1 MLSALR
7 HRTAALALG
16 VCCIF
21 PAQARAPHPGE
32 FASNQARHIATY
44 FPGRM
49 TGSPAE
55 MLSADY
61 VRQQFSQMGYKSD
74 IRKFNSR
81 YSWTEHNNQQ
91 NWRNVTGSTVIAAH
105 QGSHPQQIIIMAHL
119 DTYAPRSDAD
129 TDHNLGGL
137 TLQGMDDNAAGIGV
151 MLELAD
157 QLKSVPTEYG
167 IRFVATSGEE
177 QGNLGA
183 ANLLSRM
190 SEKEKKH
197 TLLVIN
203 LDNLIV
209 GDNLYFNS
217 GKKTPASVRKLTRDR
232 ALAIA
237 RSLGVNA
244 SVNPGLN
251 PAYPQGTSCCNDAEV
266 FDNAGIPV
274 LSVEATNWALGK
286 KDGYQQR
293 AKSKAFPDGVSWHN
307 IKLDNIQHIDDAL
320 PGRINRRS
328 RDVVRVMVPLLKELA
343 KAGKNN
349 PARK

>member
-16 VCCIF
+16 VCFIF
-21 PAQARAPHPGE
+21 SAQARAPHPGE

-55 MLSADY
+55 MLAADY
-61 VRQQFSQMGYKSD
+61 IRQQFAQMGYQSD

-81 YSWTEHNNQQ
+81 YSWASRSNQHNWQ
-91 NWRNVTGSTVIAAH
+91 NVTGSTVIAAH
-105 QGSHPQQIIIMAHL
+105 EGKHPQQIIIVAHL

-129 TDHNLGGL
+129 TDNNLGGL
-137 TLQGMDDNAAGIGV
+137 TLQGLDDNASGV
-151 MLELAD
+151 GAMLELAE
-157 QLKSVPTEYG
+157 QLKSVPTEYT

-183 ANLLSRM
+183 ENFLKRM
-190 SEKEKKH
+190 SEHEKKQ

-217 GKKTPASVRKLTRDR
+217 GKKTPHRCVSSPVTGRWLSHALWGLARPPIR
-232 ALAIA
+232 ALILIILREQAAAMMQKSLIMPVFRCYPLRPPTGIWGKRMAISSA
-237 RSLGVNA
+237 RNRNPSLA
-244 SVNPGLN
+244 
-251 PAYPQGTSCCNDAEV
+251 
-266 FDNAGIPV
+266 
-274 LSVEATNWALGK
+274 
-286 KDGYQQR
+286 
-293 AKSKAFPDGVSWHN
+293 
-307 IKLDNIQHIDDAL
+307 
-320 PGRINRRS
+320 
-328 RDVVRVMVPLLKELA
+328 
-343 KAGKNN
+343 
-349 PARK
+349 

>member
-16 VCCIF
+16 VCFIF
-21 PAQARAPHPGE
+21 SAQARAPHPGE

-55 MLSADY
+55 MLAADY
-61 VRQQFSQMGYKSD
+61 IRQQFAQMGYQSD

-81 YSWTEHNNQQ
+81 YSWASRSNQHNWQ
-91 NWRNVTGSTVIAAH
+91 NVTGSTVIAAH
-105 QGSHPQQIIIMAHL
+105 EGKHPQQIIIVAHL

-129 TDHNLGGL
+129 TDNNLGGL
-137 TLQGMDDNAAGIGV
+137 TLQGLDDNASGV
-151 MLELAD
+151 GAMLELAE
-157 QLKSVPTEYG
+157 QLKSVPTEYT

-183 ANLLSRM
+183 ENFLKRM
-190 SEKEKKH
+190 SEHEKKQ

-232 ALAIA
+232 VLAIA
-237 RSLGVNA
+237 RSLGISA
-244 SVNPGLN
+244 TSNPGLN
-251 PAYPQGTSCCNDAEV
+251 PDYPQGTSCCNDAEV

-274 LSVEATNWALGK
+274 LSVEATNWNLGK

-293 AKSKAFPDGVSWHN
+293 AKSKSFPDGVSWHN
-307 IKLDNIQHIDDAL
+307 IKLDNVQHIDQAL
-320 PGRINRRS
+320 PGRIDRRS
-328 RDVVRVMVPLLKELA
+328 RDVVRIMLPLVKELA
-343 KAGKNN
+343 KAGTK
-349 PARK
+349 

>member
-16 VCCIF
+16 VCFIF
-21 PAQARAPHPGE
+21 SAQARAPHPGE

-55 MLSADY
+55 MLAADY
-61 VRQQFSQMGYKSD
+61 IRQQFAQMGYQSD

-81 YSWTEHNNQQ
+81 YSWASRSNQHNWQ
-91 NWRNVTGSTVIAAH
+91 NVTGSTVIAAH
-105 QGSHPQQIIIMAHL
+105 EGKHPQQIIIVAHL

-129 TDHNLGGL
+129 TDNNLGGL
-137 TLQGMDDNAAGIGV
+137 TLQGLDDNASGV
-151 MLELAD
+151 GAMLELAE
-157 QLKSVPTEYG
+157 QLKSVPTEYT

-183 ANLLSRM
+183 ENFLKRM
-190 SEKEKKH
+190 SEHEKKQ

-237 RSLGVNA
+237 RSLGISA
-244 SVNPGLN
+244 TSNPGLN
-251 PAYPQGTSCCNDAEV
+251 PDYPQGTSCCNDAEV

-274 LSVEATNWALGK
+274 LSVEATNWNLGK
-286 KDGYQQR
+286 RDGYQQR
-293 AKSKAFPDGVSWHN
+293 AKSKSFPDGVSWHN
-307 IKLDNIQHIDDAL
+307 IKLDNVQHIDQAL
-320 PGRINRRS
+320 PGRIDRRS
-328 RDVVRVMVPLLKELA
+328 RDVGRIMLPLVKELA
-343 KAGKNN
+343 KAGTK
-349 PARK
+349 